1 MGCGQSGRSGLGFPE
16 TERCVGVVPWVGRG
30 GLWEHLE
37 SVTGFDSGKQ
47 PCAWKEGSA
56 VPSDHQPHPVSFSA
70 SEQDLPRKVL
80 SGLKIGVY
88 VTNDREQIIAVNPR
102 GEKLLGRSES
112 AMIGRNAHD
121 LLHRAEGGALLP
133 RSQCPLMK
141 AFLQGQ
147 SVYGGNKWFLR
158 GDGALLPVIWLTAPY
173 RINRDTTGALVLFHP
188 RDPRGDPSSEEVPV
202 DQVTMLTDLADSLSL
217 IAEVT
222 SVLTSTLQ
230 VREALWLLA
239 RQVTPRLADWVV
251 IDLLNEIGELERALV
266 VHHENGRHI
275 RREEMQ
281 GPLPPVSETSLMP
294 LSRVLRGAST
304 TRVSLRDYQR
314 PPDTGLAMAQRTLFE
329 RTRIHAAITAPLR
342 GPRGAILGALT
353 LGRADQLHDFT
364 STELALV
371 DDLARQAGL
380 AIDNARLYERQQRV
394 TETMQRYLLS
404 PLPETV
410 LVKMAVRYHPAPDAS
425 HVGGDWY
432 DAFRLQDGT
441 PALVIG
447 DVAGHDLQAASHM
460 AQIRNMLRAL
470 AWDRDEPPSSIVS
483 RLDHAL
489 GHISEVS
496 MATMVF
502 ARLEEDG
509 SEGRRVLRWTNA
521 GHLPPLL
528 VLRDGQARFLDE
540 HHDLLLGAETD
551 IPRTDSAVELPVAS
565 TVVFYTDGLIEST
578 RHGLDEGMAQLRQHA
593 AELVHHELDDFCDL
607 LIERVRPEDND
618 DDVAV
623 IVIRVPESPVIPP
636 SRSSSHTP

>member
-147 SVYGGNKWFLR
+147 SVYGGNKWFPR

-202 DQVTMLTDLADSLSL
+202 DQVTTLTDLADSLSL

-432 DAFRLQDGT
+432 DAFVFKTAPLLWLSGMWRATTCRPRLTWRRSATCCGRWRGT
-441 PALVIG
+441 VTSRPAVSS
-447 DVAGHDLQAASHM
+447 AGWTTRWGTSVKSPWPPWFLRGLKKTVLKGGGFCGGRTLATCRRCWCCGTGRPVSSTSTTTCCWVLRRIFRAPTPLLNCRWRVRSCSIPTGLSNPP
-460 AQIRNMLRAL
+460 ATVWTRVWRSCVSML
-470 AWDRDEPPSSIVS
+470 PSSSTTSSTTFVTCS
-483 RLDHAL
+483 LSASAL
-489 GHISEVS
+489 RT
-496 MATMVF
+496 TMTMS
-502 ARLEEDG
+502 L
-509 SEGRRVLRWTNA
+509 
-521 GHLPPLL
+521 
-528 VLRDGQARFLDE
+528 
-540 HHDLLLGAETD
+540 
-551 IPRTDSAVELPVAS
+551 
-565 TVVFYTDGLIEST
+565 
-578 RHGLDEGMAQLRQHA
+578 
-593 AELVHHELDDFCDL
+593 
-607 LIERVRPEDND
+607 
-618 DDVAV
+618 
-623 IVIRVPESPVIPP
+623 
-636 SRSSSHTP
+636 